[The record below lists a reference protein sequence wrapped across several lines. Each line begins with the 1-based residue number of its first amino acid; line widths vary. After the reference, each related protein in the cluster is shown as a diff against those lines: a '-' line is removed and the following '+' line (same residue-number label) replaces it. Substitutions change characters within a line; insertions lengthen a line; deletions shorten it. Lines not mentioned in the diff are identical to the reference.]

1 MANRFAGFKPE
12 ALAFLRGLNENNE
25 ADWFKPR
32 KEIYETEVK
41 APLARLIALLAELLP
56 EAGLPLTGDPLRS
69 MFRIYRDIRF
79 SHDKR
84 PYRPVASA
92 TLTRSGGRH
101 DPGVLYLHIEP
112 GKSFL
117 ACGFWQPPP
126 ELLEAW
132 RRKMLAEPK
141 PFLAL
146 LRALAKKGR
155 EVRGGEMRKRL
166 PRGFEAAAGEPIA
179 PYLLW
184 NSFVTDKPMQEAELL
199 APDLPDAIV
208 AFACD
213 CRPLLDYGWALMPEP
228 SASVMSKPKP
238 AARAGTRS

>member
-12 ALAFLRGLNENNE
+12 ALAFLRDLAANNE

-41 APLARLIALLAELLP
+41 TPLARLIALLAEMLP
-56 EAGLPLTGDPLRS
+56 EQGLPLTGDPLRS

-79 SHDKR
+79 SPDKR

-92 TLTRSGGRH
+92 ALTRSGARH
-101 DPGVLYLHIEP
+101 DPGVLYIHIGP
-112 GKSFL
+112 GRSFL

-132 RRKMLAEPK
+132 RREMVKEPK
-141 PFLAL
+141 AFLAL
-146 LRALAKKGR
+146 LRGLEKKNI
-155 EVRGGEMRKRL
+155 EVSGGEMRKRL
-166 PRGFEAAAGEPIA
+166 PRGFEAAAGGPIA

-184 NSFVTDKPMQEAELL
+184 SSFVTNRPMREEEVLSS
-199 APDLPDAIV
+199 DLPEAVV
-208 AFACD
+208 AFARS

-228 SASVMSKPKP
+228 SALTLARPKP
-238 AARAGTRS
+238 AARAGRRS